1 MSRWGFREST
11 KPTELQEN
19 ARKIA
24 ADAFLEGKMIEGKT
38 ILDNA
43 RTKLAKPQAKKIA
56 HILAKQGRFDAATEV
71 LLLSNWSEESAK
83 EELAPQP
90 TAKVRDILYTSG
102 GYDQTN
108 VAFYEVVAVSGATAT
123 IRKLAKRTVADH
135 QYDIEVVPVPGSFVG
150 APMKKRIQ
158 KTRGF
163 GTAGF
168 SYKLK
173 VGDQSAWL
181 WDGKPE
187 RETAAGYGH

>member
-1 MSRWGFREST
+1 MSRWGYREST

-71 LLLSNWSEESAK
+71 LLLSNWSAESAK
-83 EELAPQP
+83 EELAPTP
-90 TAKVRDILYTSG
+90 TAQVGNILYTSG
-102 GYDQTN
+102 GYEQTN
-108 VAFYEVVAVSGATAT
+108 VSFYEVVAVSGATAT
-123 IRKLAKRTVADH
+123 IRKLSKRTIADH
-135 QYDIEVVPVPGSFVG
+135 RYEIEVVPVPGSFVG
-150 APMKKRIQ
+150 VPMKKRIQ
-158 KTRGF
+158 KSRGF
-163 GTAGF
+163 GGN
-168 SYKLK
+168 YKLK
-173 VGDQSAWL
+173 VGDHSAWL
-181 WDGKPE
+181 WDGKPQ